1 MEYLRFCEKIVEK
14 IYDPKRGSRIA
25 IFNTVADR
33 GFSAWR
39 VQQSAMRA
47 TMENNIQFRI
57 EQERKRPVTKK
68 QVAQVMRS
76 LKEVPEWLERFN
88 QKHGITKT

>member
-68 QVAQVMRS
+68 QVNATMKR
-76 LKEVPEWLERFN
+76 LKSVPAFLEKFNKKHEV
-88 QKHGITKT
+88 

>member
-1 MEYLRFCEKIVEK
+1 
-14 IYDPKRGSRIA
+14 
-25 IFNTVADR
+25 
-33 GFSAWR
+33 
-39 VQQSAMRA
+39 MRA
-47 TMENNIQFRI
+47 TMEKNILFRI